1 MERRAEAAG
10 QATLGGKAIQTLL
23 SGGSALDKVSWLKT
37 PAKKPFDRSNEVVM
51 ERTSSPNIFNL
62 KGDAKALGLE
72 GVKIPTMVLGHSA
85 RGAKS
90 LQIEI
95 KGKSFD
101 VKDDLKAAGFKWD
114 PVEKTWYHPREMTGE
129 SVRRDV
135 ATTLKDMKAALQK
148 NPAISLHLVRAR

>member
-1 MERRAEAAG
+1 MGIPVPGDEL
-10 QATLGGKAIQTLL
+10 ATLEI
-23 SGGSALDKVSWLKT
+23 
-37 PAKKPFDRSNEVVM
+37 PAKPQQPEKPTAEEKPKEEKKPFDRSNEVVM

-85 RGAKS
+85 RGATS

-114 PVEKTWYHPREMTGE
+114 PVDKIWYHPREMTGE

-148 NPAISLHLVRAR
+148 NPTISLHLVRAR